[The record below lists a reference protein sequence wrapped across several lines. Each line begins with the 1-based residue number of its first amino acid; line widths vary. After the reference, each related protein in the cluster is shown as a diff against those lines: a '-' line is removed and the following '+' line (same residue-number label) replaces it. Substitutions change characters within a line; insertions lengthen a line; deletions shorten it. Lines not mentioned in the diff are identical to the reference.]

1 MDERQIDVL
10 VDRIAERVRDRLN
23 GQPAPGDLPTE
34 RPDGRKVHA
43 SGCLSCSMPVEAC
56 SSCGLNPMAG
66 NLRAAF
72 SPPKSDPGHAE
83 MARYIDHTL
92 LKPDAERD
100 EIEKLCTDAR
110 QHEFFSVCVN
120 SSNVRLASSFLGGG
134 GRTKVCAVVGFP
146 LGAGTPAS
154 KAFEAR
160 EAVRCG
166 AEEIDMVLNIGALR
180 SRDYTLVTDDIS
192 RVVKAV
198 PGKIVKVILETG
210 MLTDHEKIIACS
222 LSKVANAAFVKT
234 STGFG
239 PGGAT
244 VEDVALMRAVVG
256 PDMGVKASGGV
267 RDYETAVAMLRAG
280 ANRLGCSSSV
290 AIVTG
295 GKGAGGY

>member
-1 MDERQIDVL
+1 MDDHQIDAL
-10 VDRIAERVRDRLN
+10 VDAITDRVRERMMGA
-23 GQPAPGDLPTE
+23 GQVAGTLPDQRT
-34 RPDGRKVHA
+34 DGRKVHA
-43 SGCLSCSMPVEAC
+43 PGCLTCSMPVEGC
-56 SSCGLNPMAG
+56 HSCGLNPMAS

-72 SPPKSDPGHAE
+72 SPPKSDPSHAE
-83 MARYIDHTL
+83 IARYIDHTL
-92 LKPDAERD
+92 LRPDTERD
-100 EIEKLCTDAR
+100 EIEKLCREAR

-120 SSNVRLASSFLGGG
+120 SANVRLASSFLGN

-160 EAVRCG
+160 EAIRCG

-192 RVVKAV
+192 RVVKASA
-198 PGKIVKVILETG
+198 GKVVKVILETG
-210 MLTDHEKIIACS
+210 MLTDHEKIIACG

-267 RDYETAVAMLRAG
+267 RDYEGALAMLRAG

-295 GKGAGGY
+295 GKGSSGY

>member
-1 MDERQIDVL
+1 MDDHQIDVL
-10 VDRIAERVRDRLN
+10 VDAITARVRDRLH
-23 GQPAPGDLPTE
+23 GSVGDPSALPTE
-34 RPDGRKVHA
+34 RADGRKVHA
-43 SGCLSCSMPVEAC
+43 PGCLTCSMPIEGCA
-56 SSCGLNPMAG
+56 SCGLNPMAM

-72 SPPKSDPGHAE
+72 SPPKSDPSPKE

-92 LKPDAERD
+92 LRPDAERD
-100 EIEKLCTDAR
+100 EIEALCREAR

-120 SSNVRLASSFLGGG
+120 SSNVRLASSFLGN

-180 SRDYTLVTDDIS
+180 SRDYSLVTDDIG

-210 MLTDHEKIIACS
+210 MLTDHEKIIACA

-244 VEDVALMRAVVG
+244 VEDIALMRAVVG

-267 RDYETAVAMLRAG
+267 RDYAGGLAMLRAG

-295 GKGAGGY
+295 AKGSGGY